1 MPSDVITRV
10 AQLNSCMRARNGHAR
25 THAWHANGKK
35 TLIIRKKIVQKVSYS
50 SNNQMSAP
58 TRYLKGKTPYG
69 DINAKVEYSNS
80 NNKITLTL
88 SYKDLAE
95 VLENSNKPNLAS
107 LNLIL
112 ILEIEDQEKPDEP
125 QLVPLHIPEE
135 LKFKSVAEI
144 KALADKTQ

>member
-1 MPSDVITRV
+1 
-10 AQLNSCMRARNGHAR
+10 
-25 THAWHANGKK
+25 
-35 TLIIRKKIVQKVSYS
+35 
-50 SNNQMSAP
+50 MSAP
-58 TRYLKGKTPYG
+58 IRYLKAKSPYG
-69 DINAKVEYSNS
+69 DINAKVEYSNN

-95 VLENSNKPNLAS
+95 VLEKSNKPNLAS

-125 QLVPLHIPEE
+125 ELVTLPIPEE

-144 KALADKTQ
+144 KALADKTP